1 MPSSERI
8 LLVDDEPT
16 LVAAMK
22 FNLEKEGYEV
32 IAVADGEAAVAAA
45 REQRPH
51 LVILDLMLP
60 GMDGFNVC
68 RLLRKETNV
77 PIIIVTAKTEE
88 VDKVVGLELGAD
100 DYVTKP
106 FSMKELIARV
116 RAQLRRAV
124 QPTRVEPDQTLSS
137 GDLTVDLLRREVTKA
152 GQSQTLTSKE
162 FDLLVFLMRNRGQT
176 LTRDQLLQ
184 RIWGYEAMG
193 QTRTVDVHI
202 GRLRDKI
209 EDDADQPARIITVR
223 GVGYRFTG

>member
-1 MPSSERI
+1 MPPIERI
-8 LLVDDEPT
+8 LVVDDEPT
-16 LVAAMK
+16 LVATVK
-22 FNLEKEGYEV
+22 FNLEKEGYQV
-32 IAVADGEAAVAAA
+32 IAAADGEAAIAAA

-51 LVILDLMLP
+51 LIILDLMLP
-60 GMDGFNVC
+60 GIDGFDVC

-106 FSMKELIARV
+106 FSMKELVARV

-124 QPTRVEPDQTLSS
+124 QPARVDPDQTLTS
-137 GDLTVDLLRREVTKA
+137 GDLTVDLMRREVTKS
-152 GQSQTLTSKE
+152 GSSQALTSKE
-162 FDLLVFLMRNRGQT
+162 FDLLVFLMRNRGHT

-193 QTRTVDVHI
+193 QTRTVDVHV
-202 GRLRDKI
+202 GRLREKI
-209 EDDADQPARIITVR
+209 ENDPDEPARIITVR

>member
-1 MPSSERI
+1 MERI
-8 LLVDDEPT
+8 LVVDDEPT
-16 LVAAMK
+16 LAATVR
-22 FNLEKEGYEV
+22 FNLEKEGYQV
-32 IAVADGEAAVAAA
+32 VAVADGEAAVAAA
-45 REQRPH
+45 RDHKPH
-51 LVILDLMLP
+51 LIILDLMLP
-60 GMDGFNVC
+60 GMDGFDVC

-124 QPTRVEPDQTLSS
+124 QPTRMEPDQTLTS
-137 GDLTVDLLRREVTKA
+137 GDLSVDLLRREVTRA
-152 GQSQTLTSKE
+152 GASQPLTSKE
-162 FDLLVFLMRNRGQT
+162 FDLLVFLMRNRGHT

-202 GRLRDKI
+202 GRLREKI
-209 EDDADQPARIITVR
+209 ENDADQPARIITVR

>member
-1 MPSSERI
+1 MERI

-16 LVAAMK
+16 LVATVK
-22 FNLEKEGYEV
+22 FNLEKAGYQV
-32 IAVADGEAAVAAA
+32 LAVADGEAAVAAA
-45 REQRPH
+45 REHRPS

-60 GMDGFNVC
+60 GMDGFDVC

-106 FSMKELIARV
+106 VSMKELVARV

-124 QPTRVEPDQTLSS
+124 QPTRPEPDETLTS

-152 GQSQTLTSKE
+152 GRSQALTSKE
-162 FDLLVFLMRNRGQT
+162 FDLLVFLMRNRGHT

-184 RIWGYEAMG
+184 RIWGYEAIG

-202 GRLRDKI
+202 GRLREKV
-209 EDDADQPARIITVR
+209 EDDPNEPSRIVTVR